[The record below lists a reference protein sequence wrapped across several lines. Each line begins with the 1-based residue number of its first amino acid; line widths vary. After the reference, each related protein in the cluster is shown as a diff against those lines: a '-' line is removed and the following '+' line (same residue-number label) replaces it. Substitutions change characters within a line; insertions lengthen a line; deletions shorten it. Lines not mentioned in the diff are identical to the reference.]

1 MSRFVLVAALT
12 LVAPGLA
19 AAGPIPAWCKDHG
32 FSGPAY
38 LDTLKHPDVRNV
50 VETLAHATCVPSP
63 EADQNRASIEQGRQA
78 WGKRLGMQ
86 EADWA
91 DVVAFE
97 KQRSP
102 QPVFSTKDVTK
113 YTPIDQY
120 MAIVEGFDRP
130 GGQGPLREPI
140 YAADMFEGRLTEVG
154 RFAYISRCMGKLGT
168 GTPGPV
174 EWAICEGDIAAF
186 DLAKFHEQLRADTVH
201 DGAYKMEIRYAAL
214 TLSADLKAH
223 AAEVQA
229 AWKKDPAYKKM
240 FDIAAAARA
249 EWAATAAKETRLL
262 DLVAAAESA
271 HFSGSRSARAS
282 CAEATS
288 PMLAEQVGKL
298 PAKQFAK
305 MFDIRFE
312 PDHGAGAQMAPVLMN
327 DLGVNLAAMAY
338 ALCNT
343 DGISQFLATALGA
356 MPGTRGPRTLAFTR
370 LLTEKIQLDD
380 VNERITFPSYERPYD
395 RSGGLIISSGGVV
408 AQTVDDGKLVT
419 VKFERMVVK
428 REECVAS
435 HQTGKVYKLHPDGRV
450 EYEQVCDKMG
460 VVSHDEQ
467 WSDFQVKKKYLP
479 QLKKG
484 TRISVVHAPQDD
496 RDAGAEVFVTW
507 ANGKASVPNW
517 LLGASLR

>member
-1 MSRFVLVAALT
+1 MSRFVLLAAFT
-12 LVAPGLA
+12 FVAPGLA
-19 AAGPIPAWCKDHG
+19 SADPIPAWCKDHS

-38 LDTLKHPDVRNV
+38 LATLKHPDVTNV
-50 VETLAHATCVPSP
+50 VVTLAHATCVSSP
-63 EADQNRASIEQGRQA
+63 EVDQNRASIEQSRQA

-91 DVVAFE
+91 DLVAYE

-113 YTPIDQY
+113 YTAVDQY
-120 MAIVEGFDRP
+120 LAIVEGFERP
-130 GGQGPLREPI
+130 GGRGPLREPI
-140 YAADMFEGRLTEVG
+140 YGADMFEGKLTEVG
-154 RFAYISRCMGKLGT
+154 RFGYISRCLGKRGP

-186 DLAKFHEQLRADTVH
+186 DLAKFHDQLRADTMH
-201 DGAYKMEIRYAAL
+201 EGAYKMGIRFAAL
-214 TLSADLKAH
+214 TLSADLKEH

-240 FDIAAAARA
+240 FDIASAART

-262 DLVAAAESA
+262 ELVASAEAA
-271 HFSGSRSARAS
+271 HYSGSRAARAT
-282 CAEATS
+282 CAEVTPA
-288 PMLAEQVGKL
+288 MLADQVGKL

-312 PDHGAGAQMAPVLMN
+312 PEHGAGAQMAPVLMN
-327 DLGVNLAAMAY
+327 NVGVNLAAMAY
-338 ALCNT
+338 ALCNK
-343 DGISQFLATALGA
+343 DGIGQFLASALGA
-356 MPGTRGPRTLAFTR
+356 VPGTRGPRTLAFTR

-380 VNERITFPSYERPYD
+380 ANERITFPSYERPYD
-395 RSGGLIISSGGVV
+395 RSGGLIITAGGVV

-460 VVSHDEQ
+460 IVAHDEQ

-484 TRISVVHAPQDD
+484 TRISVVYAPQED

-517 LLGASLR
+517 MLGASLR